1 MVNMKNSGILYLIP
15 TTLGNNN
22 TDKVIP
28 QYNYSIIDSLE
39 EFIVEELRSAR
50 RFLRKANYKKDFDK
64 VIFNVLNEHTRPEES
79 VYYLESLKI
88 GKNVG
93 LLSEAGVPCVADPGA
108 EIVKRAHK
116 YNIRVI
122 PLTGPSSIILS
133 LMASGF
139 NGQNFA
145 FVGYLPIK
153 ENERIKKIKEL
164 ENLSFTKNQTQVFIE
179 TPYRNTQVFNTLI
192 KVCSKNT
199 QVCIASNLTL
209 ENEYIATK
217 SIFEW
222 KKLKPEIHKKPT
234 VFLISA

>member
-1 MVNMKNSGILYLIP
+1 MNSSGILYLIP
-15 TTLGNNN
+15 TTLGNDN
-22 TDKVIP
+22 TDRVIP
-28 QYNYSIIDSLE
+28 QYNYAIINSLD

-50 RFLRKANYKKDFDK
+50 RFLRKANFDKDFDR
-64 VIFNVLNEHTRPEES
+64 VVFHILNEHTKFEES
-79 VYYLESLKI
+79 INYLDSLKK

-93 LLSEAGVPCVADPGA
+93 LLSEAGVPCIADPGA

-116 YNIRVI
+116 NNIRVI

-164 ENLSFTKNQTQVFIE
+164 EKLSFTKKQTQIFIE
-179 TPYRNTQVFNTLI
+179 TPYRNTQVFNSLTQ
-192 KVCSKNT
+192 VCSDKT
-199 QVCIASNLTL
+199 QVCIACNLTL

-222 KKLKPEIHKKPT
+222 RKLKPDIHKKPA
-234 VFLISA
+234 VFLLSV

>member
-1 MVNMKNSGILYLIP
+1 MKNSGILYLIP

-50 RFLRKANYKKDFDK
+50 RFLRKANYKKDFDE

-164 ENLSFTKNQTQVFIE
+164 ENLSFTKNQTQIFIE

>member
-1 MVNMKNSGILYLIP
+1 MKNSGILYLIP

-50 RFLRKANYKKDFDK
+50 RFLRKANYKKDFDE

>member
-1 MVNMKNSGILYLIP
+1 MKNSGILYLIP

-50 RFLRKANYKKDFDK
+50 RFLRKANYKKDFDE

-192 KVCSKNT
+192 KVCSNKT

>member
-1 MVNMKNSGILYLIP
+1 MNSSGILYLIP
-15 TTLGNNN
+15 TTLGNDN
-22 TDKVIP
+22 TDRVIP
-28 QYNYSIIDSLE
+28 QYNYAIINSLD

-50 RFLRKANYKKDFDK
+50 RFLRKANFNKDFDN
-64 VIFNVLNEHTRPEES
+64 VILNVLNEHTRHEES
-79 VYYLESLKI
+79 MHYLESLKK
-88 GKNVG
+88 GRNVG

-116 YNIRVI
+116 NNIRVI
-122 PLTGPSSIILS
+122 PLTGPSSLILS

-139 NGQNFA
+139 NGQNFT

-164 ENLSFTKNQTQVFIE
+164 EYLALKNNQTQIFIE
-179 TPYRNTQVFNTLI
+179 APYRNIQVFNSLLR
-192 KVCSKNT
+192 VCSNKT
-199 QVCIASNLTL
+199 QVCIACNLTL
-209 ENEYIATK
+209 ENEYIASK

-222 KKLKPEIHKKPT
+222 KKHKPEIYKKPT